1 MTTLTTATERRATEP
16 QPTAPPAA
24 DLSRDVRRAATRNV
38 LRALG
43 WSLLTFVLTLVAA
56 LAIWV
61 GVLWVFQIS
70 PLIAKGPVDVWN
82 YFFTVP
88 AAAANRELI
97 MGNLMVTLGHALIG
111 FIAGLVAAMP
121 RCSS

>member
-1 MTTLTTATERRATEP
+1 MTTLTTATEQQATEP

-82 YFFTVP
+82 FLFVDED
-88 AAAANRELI
+88 AAEEAPQIGIVVRHEYASSSHRRLF
-97 MGNLMVTLGHALIG
+97 HA
-111 FIAGLVAAMP
+111 
-121 RCSS
+121 